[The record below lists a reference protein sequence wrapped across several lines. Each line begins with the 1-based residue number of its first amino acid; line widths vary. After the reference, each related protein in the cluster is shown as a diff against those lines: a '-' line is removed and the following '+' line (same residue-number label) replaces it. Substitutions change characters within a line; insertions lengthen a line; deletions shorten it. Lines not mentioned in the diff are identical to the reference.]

1 MCCPFSK
8 NWVCILT
15 NNPADP
21 RGQNEPDEN
30 GIKLALIG
38 LAVLTPLPPI
48 CAALVGNPFLGLTIF
63 SIGAAAG
70 AFYCASAVL
79 ALSKPV
85 LAAVLL
91 LQTMALTSAFSG
103 HPWQIDTHMVYFAV
117 LAVISVMY
125 DVRILLASAGFIAVH
140 HLGVSLVMP
149 FLLYPDTAE
158 GVIGRTLF
166 HAAVVVLETAIL
178 ATSIFQR
185 HAMDLKISRQNKEVI
200 LLSDKSQAAERAAQE
215 ERRAATEVVD
225 VLGQHLKL
233 LAEQDLSTKI
243 NNRLPTQYE
252 DVREIFNSLV
262 KTLGEVLQT
271 ATETSADY
279 SVSSKEL
286 SSSAADLAKRTEVQS
301 GTLSTTAE
309 GLQELTKTLQE
320 TAEGANKANET
331 AALARTNAK
340 KNGEI
345 VGEAVEAMKR
355 ITESS
360 GEISNII
367 SLIEDIAFQTN
378 LLALNAGVE
387 AARAG
392 ETGRGF
398 AVVASEVRALA
409 QRTTEA
415 ASNVKSLIDTSAS
428 EVNKGSGL
436 VNAAGQALEEI
447 VVQVADASTMIETI
461 TQSASHQANVV
472 RDLNDAVQSLDTATQ
487 HNAAM
492 CEEMTAMG
500 QQLAT
505 GSSTLTRALSGFR
518 FERNTMQQMAV

>member
-1 MCCPFSK
+1 MTK
-8 NWVCILT
+8 NPV
-15 NNPADP
+15 DP
-21 RGQNEPDEN
+21 RGRNEIDES
-30 GIKLALIG
+30 GVKLALIV
-38 LAVLTPLPPI
+38 LAIMTPLPPL
-48 CAALVGNPFLGLTIF
+48 CAAIIGNAFLGLTVLA
-63 SIGAAAG
+63 IGG
-70 AFYCASAVL
+70 ALVAVYCVANVP
-79 ALSKPV
+79 ALSKSV
-85 LAAVLL
+85 LAGVLL
-91 LQTMALTSAFSG
+91 LQTMAITSAFSG
-103 HPWQIDTHMVYFAV
+103 HPWQIDTHMIYFAV

-125 DVRILLASAGFIAVH
+125 DVRILLASAAFIAVH
-140 HLGVSLVMP
+140 HLAMSLAMP
-149 FLLYPDTAE
+149 VLLYPDMTE
-158 GVIGRTLF
+158 GVVARTLL

-178 ATSIFQR
+178 ALSIVQR
-185 HAMDLKISRQNKEVI
+185 HAISEKVKLQNDEVTQ
-200 LLSDKSQAAERAAQE
+200 LSEKSQAAERIAQQ

-225 VLGQHLKL
+225 LLGQHLKK
-233 LAEQDLSTKI
+233 LADQDLGTKI
-243 NNRLPTQYE
+243 DQELPAQY
-252 DVREIFNSLV
+252 DDLRDLFNALV
-262 KTLGEVLQT
+262 NTLGDVLQT

-286 SSSAADLAKRTEVQS
+286 SSSAADLAQRTELQS
-301 GTLSTTAE
+301 GTLSSTAE
-309 GLQELTKTLQE
+309 GLQKLTKTLQE
-320 TAEGANKANET
+320 TSEGANKANET
-331 AALARTNAK
+331 AALAQKTAQR
-340 KNGEI
+340 NGEI

-367 SLIEDIAFQTN
+367 TLIEDIAFQTN

-415 ASNVKSLIDTSAS
+415 ASNVKGLIDTSAE

-436 VNAAGQALEEI
+436 VNAAGEALEEI
-447 VVQVADASTMIETI
+447 VVQVSQASTMIGTI
-461 TQSASHQANVV
+461 TESASHQADVV

-500 QQLAT
+500 QQLAN

-518 FERNTMQQMAV
+518 FEQGATRRIAV